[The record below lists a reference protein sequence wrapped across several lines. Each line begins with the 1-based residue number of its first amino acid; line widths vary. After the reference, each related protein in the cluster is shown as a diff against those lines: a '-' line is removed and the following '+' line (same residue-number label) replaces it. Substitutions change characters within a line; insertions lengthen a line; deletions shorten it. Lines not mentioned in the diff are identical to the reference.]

1 MPANAFADLEA
12 AREAVLAEAEGFV
25 AELEPPLRESLA
37 AGFERLLHEHSE
49 HAGRADAPTRAALDA
64 AVRRAAELGVAD
76 VLRRLR
82 EPEIWLA
89 PLTAPELLP
98 RRESGWPHWVPEW
111 VAKVF
116 GGGRETPELGPLDEP
131 SNRIWVAI
139 SSAARPMDP
148 VLEEFGFEPGR
159 PRLGGGRFGIQ
170 ARSLPQLD
178 PTGGL
183 GRRWVRYRA
192 AYQRLA
198 ALNAAED

>member
-1 MPANAFADLEA
+1 VPRDAFADLEA
-12 AREAVLAEAEGFV
+12 ARAAVLAEAEGFV
-25 AELEPPLRESLA
+25 EELEPALHRSLA
-37 AGFERLLHEHSE
+37 AGLERFLNEQVE
-49 HAGRADAPTRAALDA
+49 QVARMDDPTREALDA
-64 AVRRAAELGVAD
+64 AASRAAQAGVAE

-82 EPEIWLA
+82 EPDVWLA

-111 VAKVF
+111 MAKVF
-116 GGGRETPELGPLDEP
+116 GGGHDPPELGALDEP
-131 SNRIWVAI
+131 TNRIWIAI
-139 SSAARPMDP
+139 SSSAKPMDP

-178 PTGGL
+178 PSGAL

-192 AYQRLA
+192 AYERLA
-198 ALNAAED
+198 TLTASED

>member
-1 MPANAFADLEA
+1 MPRDAFADLET
-12 AREAVLAEAEGFV
+12 ARETVLAEAQGFV
-25 AELEPPLRESLA
+25 EELEPALRGSLA
-37 AGFERLLHEHSE
+37 AGFQRFLNEQVEHV
-49 HAGRADAPTRAALDA
+49 ARMDAPTREALETATD
-64 AVRRAAELGVAD
+64 RAAETGLAD

-111 VAKVF
+111 MAKAF
-116 GGGRETPELGPLDEP
+116 GGGHEAPELGALDEP
-131 SNRIWVAI
+131 SNRIWIAI
-139 SSAARPMDP
+139 SSAAKPIDP

-170 ARSLPQLD
+170 PRNLPQLD
-178 PTGGL
+178 PTGTL

-192 AYQRLA
+192 AYERLA
-198 ALNAAED
+198 ALTAVGD

>member
-1 MPANAFADLEA
+1 MPRDGFADLEA
-12 AREAVLAEAEGFV
+12 AREAVLVEAEGFV
-25 AELEPPLRESLA
+25 AELEPALRESLA
-37 AGFERLLHEHSE
+37 AGFERLLGEQAE
-49 HAGRADAPTRAALDA
+49 HAGRMDAPTRAALDA
-64 AVRRAAELGVAD
+64 AAGRAAEFGVAD

-98 RRESGWPHWVPEW
+98 RRESGWPQWVPEW

-116 GGGRETPELGPLDEP
+116 GGGHETLELGALDQP

-192 AYQRLA
+192 AYEWLA